1 MKDGVFADREEAGRL
16 LARELGKFAGREG
29 VVVLGLPRG
38 GVPVAAEVAQA
49 LRVPLVVVV
58 GRTLGAPGQ
67 EDLAI
72 GAIGEGGVRV
82 LNAGVVGSLGLREED
97 IDRIAV
103 REERELERR
112 VAAYRGG
119 HEALEV
125 TDKTVIVVDDGVATG
140 ATMRAGLQAL
150 RVPLDVL
157 VVRKLGAPGQE
168 ELAIGAIGEGGV
180 RVLNEGVVGSLG
192 LREEEIDRIA
202 VREERELERRVVAYR
217 GEHAALEVAGKTVVV
232 VDDGVATGATMRA
245 GLQALRAMGAAKIV
259 AAAPVGAA
267 DSVAGLER
275 DSDEVVVLEVPESFN
290 AVGQW
295 YEHFGQTTD
304 EEVREL
310 LAENRRGYL

>member
-49 LRVPLVVVV
+49 LRVPLDVLVV
-58 GRTLGAPGQ
+58 RKLGAPGQ
-67 EDLAI
+67 EELAI

-82 LNAGVVGSLGLREED
+82 LNEGVVGSLGLREED

-150 RVPLDVL
+150 R
-157 VVRKLGAPGQE
+157 
-168 ELAIGAIGEGGV
+168 
-180 RVLNEGVVGSLG
+180 
-192 LREEEIDRIA
+192 
-202 VREERELERRVVAYR
+202 
-217 GEHAALEVAGKTVVV
+217 
-232 VDDGVATGATMRA
+232 
-245 GLQALRAMGAAKIV
+245 AMGAAKIV
-259 AAAPVGAA
+259 AAAPVGAG
-267 DSVAGLER
+267 DSVAALAE
-275 DSDEVVVLEVPESFN
+275 DADEVVVLETPEWFH

-295 YEHFGQTTD
+295 YENFGQTTD
-304 EEVREL
+304 EEVQDL
-310 LAENRRGYL
+310 LTENRRGYL

>member
-16 LARELGKFAGREG
+16 LAGELGRFVGRDD

-38 GVPVAAEVAQA
+38 GVPVAAEVARA
-49 LRVPLVVVV
+49 L
-58 GRTLGAPGQ
+58 G
-67 EDLAI
+67 
-72 GAIGEGGVRV
+72 
-82 LNAGVVGSLGLREED
+82 
-97 IDRIAV
+97 
-103 REERELERR
+103 
-112 VAAYRGG
+112 
-119 HEALEV
+119 
-125 TDKTVIVVDDGVATG
+125 
-140 ATMRAGLQAL
+140 
-150 RVPLDVL
+150 VPLDVL

-180 RVLNEGVVGSLG
+180 RVLNAGVVQSLG
-192 LREEEIDRIA
+192 LREEDIDRIA
-202 VREERELERRVVAYR
+202 VREERELERRVAAYR
-217 GEHAALEVAGKTVVV
+217 GGHEGLDVAGKTVIV

-275 DSDEVVVLEVPESFN
+275 DADEVVVLEVPEWFH

-295 YEHFGQTTD
+295 YGNFDQTTE

-310 LAENRRGYL
+310 LAENRRGHS